1 MEMRYCLNSRVVA
14 LRSVHFRDFKCR
26 TFSTKNLDKY
36 YVYRT
41 LGLETFSD
49 PELRRSY
56 REVFSKDSQGDLVTG
71 LKSLIDK
78 KDENVK
84 GEEELHRSAEQVAAY
99 LMTRSSPKKSFNIF
113 SWLAAPKVDEKEE
126 KVAPPDSSGRRSLS
140 FDDFKAR
147 LRSSAE
153 ELDSKIPE
161 VAAGAVLTGTSIGII
176 IPCMPIIVQTIGMSP
191 SEFGIV
197 IASFGIAK
205 LFGNLPSAYFVDNYG
220 RKPVMVAGLTL
231 CGIGLGGISLTLID
245 GFGTPWLIGCRLVS
259 GLGVSAFSS
268 GTLMLLSDISTPLNR
283 TRTTASVMAGFQGG
297 TALGPAL
304 GGLMVSSLGVGP
316 TYFTVGGCFALMAS
330 LQHMFL
336 KETMPG
342 KTLYQKM
349 ADEKKNEEKQLKNRL
364 LNTTQTPSDATVT
377 IPKACPGIL
386 GSFKVALLSWKE
398 LLKKP
403 ALRDVMML
411 HSAYWVALAGSQMTL
426 LPLMLVGP
434 ALHLSVSDIGWTF
447 AFMAVT
453 SVAASQPVAYIA
465 DRHGKI
471 NCMVGGCGLVAS
483 AMFLLPHADS
493 FYTVLMATVPL
504 ALGSTTMSAPPLAL
518 ISDMVTTEDRA
529 QAQALLRT
537 SGDIGLLV
545 GATAGGLIADV
556 YSIESAISLYGAMLA
571 GSTACFA
578 IRTISLKGLL
588 SFNEQTADITKDRAA
603 NVETQKPEPV
613 EKDKERGE
621 SVLMRDLKH
630 TLPHHVKS
638 AASTA
643 SAPVHVDANTLGHTV
658 TEINSEKVTAR
669 SNL

>member
-1 MEMRYCLNSRVVA
+1 MRYYLNSRVVA
-14 LRSVHFRDFKCR
+14 LRSVYFRDFKCR
-26 TFSTKNLDKY
+26 GLSTAKRDKY

-56 REVFSKDSQGDLVTG
+56 REVFSRDSQGDLVTG
-71 LKSLIDK
+71 LKVLIDK
-78 KDENVK
+78 KDKTIE
-84 GEEELHRSAEQVAAY
+84 GEDELHRSAEQVAAY
-99 LMTRSSPKKSFNIF
+99 LMAKSSPRKKSFSMF
-113 SWLAAPKVDEKEE
+113 RWLAAPKADEKEE
-126 KVAPPDSSGRRSLS
+126 KVAPPDSSEKRSLS

-161 VAAGAVLTGTSIGII
+161 VAASAVLTGTSIGII
-176 IPCMPIIVQTIGMSP
+176 IPCMPILVQTIGMPP

-197 IASFGIAK
+197 IAAFGIAK
-205 LFGNLPSAYFVDNYG
+205 MIGNLPSAYFVDNYG

-231 CGIGLGGISLTLID
+231 CGIGIGGIGLTLID

-259 GLGVSAFSS
+259 GLGVSAFTA
-268 GTLMLLSDISTPLNR
+268 GTIMLLSDISTPLNR
-283 TRTTASVMAGFQGG
+283 TRTNASVMAGFQGG

-316 TYFTVGGCFALMAS
+316 TYFTVGGCFAVMAS

-336 KETMPG
+336 KETLPG

-349 ADEKKNEEKQLKNRL
+349 ADEKKNEERQLKTRL
-364 LNTTQTPSDATVT
+364 LNTIQTPSSAAVV
-377 IPKACPGIL
+377 IPKARPGIL

-403 ALRDVMML
+403 AVRDVMML

-426 LPLMLVGP
+426 LPLMMVGP
-434 ALHLSVSDIGWTF
+434 ALHLSASDIGWTF

-453 SVAASQPVAYIA
+453 SVAASQPVAYLA

-493 FYTVLMATVPL
+493 YYTVLLATVPL

-537 SGDIGLLV
+537 SGDVGLLV

-556 YSIESAISLYGAMLA
+556 YSIESAISGYGALLA
-571 GSTACFA
+571 GSTMCFA
-578 IRTISLKGLL
+578 IRTIGLKGLL
-588 SFNEQTADITKDRAA
+588 SLSFNQQTTDTIKDKEGY
-603 NVETQKPEPV
+603 VESQKPEPV
-613 EKDKERGE
+613 EKERGD
-621 SVLMRDLKH
+621 SALARDLKH
-630 TLPHHVKS
+630 AVPLHVKS
-638 AASTA
+638 SSSTVA
-643 SAPVHVDANTLGHTV
+643 VDATTV
-658 TEINSEKVTAR
+658 SHPITEIHAEKVSAR

>member
-1 MEMRYCLNSRVVA
+1 MRYYLNSRVVA
-14 LRSVHFRDFKCR
+14 LRSANFRDFKCR
-26 TFSTKNLDKY
+26 GLSSINRDKY

-56 REVFSKDSQGDLVTG
+56 REVFSRDSQGDLVTG
-71 LKSLIDK
+71 LKALIDK
-78 KDENVK
+78 KDKNIE
-84 GEEELHRSAEQVAAY
+84 GEEELHRRAEQVAAY
-99 LMTRSSPKKSFNIF
+99 LLTKSSPQKSFNIF
-113 SWLAAPKVDEKEE
+113 SWLAAPTVDEKEE
-126 KVAPPDSSGRRSLS
+126 KVAPPDSSDKRSLS

-153 ELDSKIPE
+153 ELDSKILE
-161 VAAGAVLTGTSIGII
+161 VAASAVLTGTSIGII
-176 IPCMPIIVQTIGMSP
+176 IPCMPILVQTIGMPP

-197 IASFGIAK
+197 IAAFGITK
-205 LFGNLPSAYFVDNYG
+205 LLGNLPSAYFVDNYG
-220 RKPVMVAGLTL
+220 RKPVMVTGLTL
-231 CGIGLGGISLTLID
+231 CGIGIGGIGLTLLD

-259 GLGVSAFSS
+259 GLGVSLFTA
-268 GTLMLLSDISTPLNR
+268 GTLMLLTDLSTPLNR
-283 TRTTASVMAGFQGG
+283 TRTNASVMAGFQGG

-304 GGLMVSSLGVGP
+304 GGLMVSNLGVGL
-316 TYFTVGGCFALMAS
+316 TYFTVGGCFAVMAS

-336 KETMPG
+336 KETLPG

-349 ADEKKNEEKQLKNRL
+349 ADEKKNEERQLKNRL
-364 LNTTQTPSDATVT
+364 LNTIQTPSNTAVV
-377 IPKACPGIL
+377 IPKPRPGIL

-398 LLKKP
+398 LMKKP
-403 ALRDVMML
+403 AVRDVMML

-426 LPLMLVGP
+426 LPLMMVGP
-434 ALHLSVSDIGWTF
+434 ALHLSASDIGCTF

-453 SVAASQPVAYIA
+453 SVAASQPVAYFA

-493 FYTVLMATVPL
+493 YYTVLLATVPL

-537 SGDIGLLV
+537 SGDVGLLV

-556 YSIESAISLYGAMLA
+556 YSIESAISGYGALLA
-571 GSTACFA
+571 GSTMCFA
-578 IRTISLKGLL
+578 IRTIGLKGLL
-588 SFNEQTADITKDRAA
+588 SLSFGSHTADTTKDNEAYI
-603 NVETQKPEPV
+603 ETQKLEPI
-613 EKDKERGE
+613 EKERVE
-621 SVLMRDLKH
+621 SVLARDLKH
-630 TLPHHVKS
+630 AVPLHVKS
-638 AASTA
+638 TSSTIPA
-643 SAPVHVDANTLGHTV
+643 HTHTPVEGGTVGHAV
-658 TEINSEKVTAR
+658 TEIHTEKVSAR